1 MDADRATMTIADN
14 ALRLSANGYIGGV
27 QMTLSHANGF
37 ELNLT
42 ENAMVS
48 EYKTSGT
55 TTTLVVVVPAEELIF
70 TSNQSFEI
78 VNIT

>member
-1 MDADRATMTIADN
+1 
-14 ALRLSANGYIGGV
+14 
-27 QMTLSHANGF
+27 MTLSHANGF

-55 TTTLVVVVPAEELIF
+55 TTTLVVVVPEEEPVIYSKSIF
-70 TSNQSFEI
+70 
-78 VNIT
+78 